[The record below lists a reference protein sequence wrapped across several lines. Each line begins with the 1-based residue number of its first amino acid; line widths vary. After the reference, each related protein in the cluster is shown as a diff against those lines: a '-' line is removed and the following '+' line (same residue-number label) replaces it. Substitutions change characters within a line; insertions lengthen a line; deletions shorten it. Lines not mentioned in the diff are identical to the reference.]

1 MAELKESILKRL
13 NKARLVGGAVR
24 TSLAFNLRHKAWKK
38 RFPIRQLK
46 TIIVDMDGTIFKTD
60 SSYEALKI
68 MYPDITEDKEA
79 LGQFIYRKLL
89 QQIFEGTQSVEDAII
104 TGTEFLMD
112 AGFHKSDFERVLNV
126 VKGQLRENLIYALK
140 SIKEKQ
146 DVKIVLASLS
156 SVEFGKMLN
165 EYLKE
170 KYGFSFDGVIGTVM
184 KFDDEGKLIGLKR
197 IIGTS
202 SGTIDS
208 IKIET
213 KISALRKILKECR
226 WEFDE
231 KTSVLITDSYGDVD
245 LSKKIPTILIKPTDG
260 STAVQMV
267 SHLLR
272 LGDMIVED
280 NEFLKEKIEAEL
292 SIQNENFSASHG

>member
-1 MAELKESILKRL
+1 MAELTDSILKRF

-24 TSLAFNLRHKAWKK
+24 TSLTFNIRHKAWKK
-38 RFPIRQLK
+38 RFPPRQLK

-68 MYPDITEDKEA
+68 MYPDLTDEKEI
-79 LGQFIYRKLL
+79 LGEFIYRKIL
-89 QQIFEGTQSVEDAII
+89 QHIFEGSQSIEDAII

-112 AGFHKSDFERVLNV
+112 AGFHKSDFERVLNM

-156 SVEFGKMLN
+156 SVEFGKLLN
-165 EYLKE
+165 EHLKE
-170 KYGFSFDGVIGTVM
+170 KYGFSFDGIIGTVM
-184 KFDDEGKLIGLKR
+184 KFDEEGKLTGLKR
-197 IIGTS
+197 IIGTK
-202 SGTIDS
+202 SGTIDG
-208 IKIET
+208 IKVTT
-213 KISALRKILKECR
+213 KMSAVRKILKEAR

-231 KTSVLITDSYGDVD
+231 QSSVLITDSYGDVD
-245 LSKKIPTILIKPTDG
+245 LSKKIPTILIKPSDK

-292 SIQNENFSASHG
+292 SVQNETVS